1 MNFFISVKS
10 RVLTAIMAA
19 LFTAAGIAAQE
30 GIVSAVADDQI
41 MTEKSKQKIQEMA
54 AELHQK
60 TGMSAHYAVI
70 RHLKNGQSIIDYEN
84 ELSEKLTPP
93 YALIVLAGID
103 KKTDLKLSPDL
114 EGKIDKDDIL
124 DNYMVSILVEKRAK
138 MTDELRFEAAV
149 FNGMTKLIYDMAA
162 LNGKKL
168 DSVPDNVATAAEKYE
183 TNRSL
188 FLYGFLAFLA
198 VTVYVLYRNRQKNK

>member
-1 MNFFISVKS
+1 MRFLIL
-10 RVLTAIMAA
+10 LTAVTAA
-19 LFTAAGIAAQE
+19 LLTASGTAAQE
-30 GIVSAVADDQI
+30 GFTAALADDQI

-54 AELHQK
+54 AELYQK

-84 ELSEKLTPP
+84 DLSEKLTPP

-124 DNYMVSILVEKRAK
+124 DNYMIAILVEKRAK
-138 MTDELRFEAAV
+138 MTDELRYEAAV

-162 LNGKKL
+162 LKGIKL
-168 DSVPDNVATAAEKYE
+168 VSVPENIATAAEKYE
-183 TNRSL
+183 TNRKL
-188 FLYGFLAFLA
+188 FLFAFLAFLA
-198 VTVYVLYRNRQKNK
+198 VTAYVFYRNRPKKS